1 MEALTKE
8 QQDFLNKYS
17 EIRVIRNFAHT
28 VVSLRENMV
37 SEEEIV
43 QAMMRKLHCSEY
55 EILARLKTANKYIE
69 LFRP

>member
-1 MEALTKE
+1 METLTKE
-8 QQDFLNKYS
+8 QQEFVNSFGSITTIKH
-17 EIRVIRNFAHT
+17 FAHT